1 MKQAFIVCLALA
13 VIANGKNLR
22 RSNECP
28 EVDGDYPVYFPYPG
42 DCERFI
48 QCTNGWENYFNC
60 PSGLVFD
67 TNLNVCNYPENV
79 DGECG
84 TNPEEPPTTEGQ
96 LETTIEESDESTS
109 SEAETED
116 TGVET
121 TQLPTTETDPEGSG
135 SVESIC
141 PEVDGDYALHI
152 PHESDCTMF
161 YKCDRGTP
169 ELKVCPHNL
178 WFNAALQVC
187 DWPAQS
193 GCEM

>member
-1 MKQAFIVCLALA
+1 MWQLIEKTREFKQKAYVAFVDFKAAFDFVDRQSLLFILKTTGLPAKYCNLFERLHEGTESCVK
-13 VIANGKNLR
+13 VNGR
-22 RSNECP
+22 RSSSFEINTG
-28 EVDGDYPVYFPYPG
+28 V
-42 DCERFI
+42 
-48 QCTNGWENYFNC
+48 Q
-60 PSGLVFD
+60 
-67 TNLNVCNYPENV
+67 
-79 DGECG
+79 CG